1 MFPVNG
7 YFQTGAVSR
16 LRNRVRASER
26 ASTYP
31 NRTTDKFGLADVRAS
46 YNPRVLSVLPD
57 LPVLLS
63 WRTSARATCYYSAY
77 YKHANT
83 HTHTH
88 TQIDCV
94 TRHRRSYSSRRGR
107 RAASLTL
114 HPSIPVTRYSLAAFF
129 PLVSPAYPR
138 EHSKLPKYLTYV
150 STGASTLH
158 RSNLSFSTRLSTSR
172 VSVSRPYLIQMSIH
186 IIKDHTYILF
196 SYVLD

>member
-1 MFPVNG
+1 MFAPRTTPESCPS
-7 YFQTGAVSR
+7 YR
-16 LRNRVRASER
+16 
-26 ASTYP
+26 TYP
-31 NRTTDKFGLADVRAS
+31 FCYPGEPAHAPLATT
-46 YNPRVLSVLPD
+46 LP
-57 LPVLLS
+57 
-63 WRTSARATCYYSAY
+63 TT
-77 YKHANT
+77 NTQT

-172 VSVSRPYLIQMSIH
+172 VSVFRPYLIQMSIH